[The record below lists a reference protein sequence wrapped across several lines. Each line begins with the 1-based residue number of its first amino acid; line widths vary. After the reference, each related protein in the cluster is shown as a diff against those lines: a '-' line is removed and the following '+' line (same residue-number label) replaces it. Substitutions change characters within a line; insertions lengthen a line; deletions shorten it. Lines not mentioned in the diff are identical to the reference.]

1 MRILHLTS
9 IEKEMFDKF
18 YKIYEENFND
28 PSEVETSEQLFKYIN
43 SDWPIPQPKTHLF
56 LAMDSDS
63 VMGAI
68 VVEHYRSSD
77 CILLT
82 YIVTDSKYRKQG
94 IARRLIQQ
102 VSEYFKDKFLEA
114 VFIEAND
121 PERTDASMESM
132 NTKERLLFYKRVGAK
147 IVDVPYAQPA
157 LGEGKEACE
166 CLLLLALPLVGQNEI
181 DKETIREFLYEFYS
195 ACKVEDPEK
204 DENYILSVKSMK
216 DKVALK
222 EIE

>member
-1 MRILHLTS
+1 MKMLHFNS
-9 IEKEMFDKF
+9 IKKELFDKF

-43 SDWPIPQPKTHLF
+43 SKWGIPQPDTHLF
-56 LAMDSDS
+56 LAMDEDS

-68 VVEHYRSSD
+68 VVEYYRASD

-94 IARRLIQQ
+94 VARKLIAE
-102 VSEYFKDKFLEA
+102 VSEYFKDKNLKA

-121 PERTDASMESM
+121 PAKTDASMESM
-132 NTKERLLFYKRVGAK
+132 NTEERLLFYKRVGAK
-147 IVDVPYAQPA
+147 IVDVPYSQPA

-181 DKETIREFLYEFYS
+181 KKETILRFLYEFYS
-195 ACKVEDPEK
+195 ACGVENPEEDK
-204 DENYILSVKSMK
+204 NFILSMNWMK
-216 DKVALK
+216 DVVSLK
-222 EIE
+222 EI